1 MARRGSSGS
10 YSLKRT
16 SRRSSSGRA
25 TIETAGGSSVSFA
38 PSRAGMSARSSDMT
52 MCGPRPRSRSAGARA
67 RAVGVK
73 SGQTHTHKRTPPS
86 TRSGRGHTR
95 PEEAGHC
102 HAEPGQRA
110 GSGACCQPA
119 LTPAAPAP
127 AVMVTPWG
135 RTGPAQRHSPRQAR
149 PGFRARASLTA
160 PHSLRLP
167 RLGLGLRRRHRL
179 LGLAPH
185 SGKGDQAARGER
197 LHPRPHGRGAAELRS
212 RGVELAVDG
221 GELACDFVR
230 GDCEGRLRGGRGRE
244 GCYPAWSV

>member
-1 MARRGSSGS
+1 
-10 YSLKRT
+10 
-16 SRRSSSGRA
+16 
-25 TIETAGGSSVSFA
+25 
-38 PSRAGMSARSSDMT
+38 
-52 MCGPRPRSRSAGARA
+52 
-67 RAVGVK
+67 
-73 SGQTHTHKRTPPS
+73 
-86 TRSGRGHTR
+86 
-95 PEEAGHC
+95 
-102 HAEPGQRA
+102 
-110 GSGACCQPA
+110 
-119 LTPAAPAP
+119 
-127 AVMVTPWG
+127 MVTPWG

-221 GELACDFVR
+221 GELALELPAPLLEQR
-230 GDCEGRLRGGRGRE
+230 GLALEGRAALAGAVRLDLGVEADRGRGGGALLLDDHLDAAAYGQLRRRDARLVGERLVQGLHGLLVLHGGEEEHAEHDEHAPRPQQPQRAVDVLGVVDLVGIEAHKVEASPRGL
-244 GCYPAWSV
+244 